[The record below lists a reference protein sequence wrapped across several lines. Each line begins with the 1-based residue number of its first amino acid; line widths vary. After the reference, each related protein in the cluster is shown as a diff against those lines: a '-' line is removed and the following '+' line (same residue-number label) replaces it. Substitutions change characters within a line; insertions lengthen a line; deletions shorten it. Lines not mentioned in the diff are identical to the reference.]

1 MLSVGVSGWGDSD
14 SVALGISLSKLL
26 QEIMFYDQ
34 EEQLPL
40 PSKDHLTPPR
50 PIALDSSGRN
60 SPTILSFDHNLKTP
74 YDVAGGGANAPLLP
88 LHAPQT
94 VRLPLTRK
102 AGTEGALRI
111 DISRSAA
118 SEREKDDK
126 RLLDYRWTAASSDD
140 TEYYSPRRRLYSSVE
155 AQCAIEMSSP
165 SPNYSTYFDTTPPS
179 TSTFGSFP
187 KPPARHPFAKDFE
200 VPQWRNLAIHA
211 GLCASSY
218 PFLLIFVIM
227 GRGQT
232 LFWSR
237 LFVGAGSGIVGLML
251 GLSLMRLAR
260 GVLEAA
266 SM

>member
-1 MLSVGVSGWGDSD
+1 VGVSGWGDSD
-14 SVALGISLSKLL
+14 SVALGISLSKLS
-26 QEIMFYDQ
+26 QEVMFYDQ

-50 PIALDSSGRN
+50 PMALDSSN
-60 SPTILSFDHNLKTP
+60 SPTIPSFDCNLKTP
-74 YDVAGGGANAPLLP
+74 YDVAGGGVNVPLLP

-94 VRLPLTRK
+94 VRLPLTRNV
-102 AGTEGALRI
+102 GTEGILRI
-111 DISRSAA
+111 DISRSTG
-118 SEREKDDK
+118 SEQEKDDK
-126 RLLDYRWTAASSDD
+126 RLLDYRWTAASTDD
-140 TEYYSPRRRLYSSVE
+140 TEYYSPRQRLYSSVE
-155 AQCAIEMSSP
+155 AQCAIEVSSP

-179 TSTFGSFP
+179 TSGFGSFP
-187 KPPARHPFAKDFE
+187 KPQARHPFAKNFE
-200 VPQWRNLAIHA
+200 VPQWRNLAIHI

-237 LFVGAGSGIVGLML
+237 FFVGAGSGIMGLML

-266 SM
+266 GM

>member
-14 SVALGISLSKLL
+14 SVALGISKLS
-26 QEIMFYDQ
+26 QEVMFYDQ

-40 PSKDHLTPPR
+40 PTKDHLTPPR
-50 PIALDSSGRN
+50 PIALDSSGRD
-60 SPTILSFDHNLKTP
+60 SPTIPWFDYNLKTP
-74 YDVAGGGANAPLLP
+74 YDVAGGGANVPLLP

-94 VRLPLTRK
+94 VRLPLTRNV
-102 AGTEGALRI
+102 GTERTLRI
-111 DISRSAA
+111 DISHSAG

-126 RLLDYRWTAASSDD
+126 RLLDYRWTAASEDD
-140 TEYYSPRRRLYSSVE
+140 TEYHSPRRRLYSSVE
-155 AQCAIEMSSP
+155 AQCAIEMPSL
-165 SPNYSTYFDTTPPS
+165 SPNYSAYFDTTPPS
-179 TSTFGSFP
+179 TSGFGSFP
-187 KPPARHPFAKDFE
+187 KPPARHPFAKNFE
-200 VPQWRNLAIHA
+200 VPQWRNLAIHT

-237 LFVGAGSGIVGLML
+237 LFVAAGCGISGLML